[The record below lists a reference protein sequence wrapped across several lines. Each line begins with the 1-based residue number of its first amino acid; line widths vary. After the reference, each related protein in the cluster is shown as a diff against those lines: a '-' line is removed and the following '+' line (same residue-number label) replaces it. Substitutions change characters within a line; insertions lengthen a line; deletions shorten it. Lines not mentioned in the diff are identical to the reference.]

1 MIIAFFFSMI
11 FNELVYFHQEKLPK
25 SLRQEPFTSLSY
37 QVAYLTS
44 PQSIPAD
51 FSELSLKIRS
61 VLLKYLI
68 YALRC
73 PVLRHSK
80 QKKNN
85 FQVIC
90 LHTLGASAQALQCL
104 ESCCLTS
111 AGDFRA
117 PKPTASEISQ
127 QQVSSVYVHTGSTL
141 TCWTPQ
147 DTRSSTI
154 QKRFKKRIISIYF
167 SGIQVLVSLMIQV
180 SPVSL
185 KLRNDTLVDWWKN
198 KQTKT
203 TNKQK
208 TTLRKEN
215 FLGSLIS

>member
-11 FNELVYFHQEKLPK
+11 FNELVYFHREKLPK

-90 LHTLGASAQALQCL
+90 LHTLGISLGTAMPRKLL
-104 ESCCLTS
+104 P
-111 AGDFRA
+111 DFSWRLRA